1 MPKRDPSAP
10 PSYSQLLDAM
20 RNGQVKQL
28 ELLPRQDMV
37 LVEFKDGT
45 STRVNVF
52 PNDQEVLRVAE
63 ASQVPLDVRHSE
75 GNGAMSGLLV
85 NGMLAVLVLG
95 LLVLLFRRSAN
106 VAQKALGFGRS
117 KALSLIHI

>member
-45 STRVNVF
+45 NTRVNVF
-52 PNDQEVLRVAE
+52 PNDQEVLQGHDHA
-63 ASQVPLDVRHSE
+63 
-75 GNGAMSGLLV
+75 
-85 NGMLAVLVLG
+85 
-95 LLVLLFRRSAN
+95 
-106 VAQKALGFGRS
+106 KALWRVC
-117 KALSLIHI
+117 AEMRLIYESSILLKKGIQPPHADPIHN